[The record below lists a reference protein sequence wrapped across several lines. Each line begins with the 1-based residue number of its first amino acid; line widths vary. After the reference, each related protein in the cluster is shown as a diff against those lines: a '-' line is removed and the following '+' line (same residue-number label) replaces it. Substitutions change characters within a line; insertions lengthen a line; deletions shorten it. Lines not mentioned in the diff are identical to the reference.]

1 MALAFENKSHLLKHH
16 YHSLLYIEIAP
27 FHQNKIVIAF

>member
-1 MALAFENKSHLLKHH
+1 MALAFENKPHILKHH
-16 YHSLLYIEIAP
+16 YHSLLYTEIAA